1 MPPPSLTLASLA
13 EFSTLERLLTESGLE
28 ALEADL
34 DALLARALPDDDPW
48 VSPRAARVLRRALS
62 LDADFLRDHP
72 EALFQCLYNRLRWFD
87 APDAAA
93 HFEPGAVGPWS
104 APDARV
110 WKLAEHWRQQWEAP
124 GEARP
129 WLEALRPLPGRLEG
143 HDVALRHEAHVLCL
157 AFNPS
162 GTMLATG
169 SWEDTQNVHVWDV
182 ATGQC
187 LRTLAGHGAE
197 VRSVAWSPDGARL
210 ASGSRDHDARIWD
223 VETGALL
230 HSLPRQEGQVTS
242 VAFSPDGRWL
252 AVANLGWR
260 VRLVDVATG
269 KGVHT
274 LSGHEQSVLT
284 VAFHPSGR
292 WLASGGS
299 DDTARIWDVTSGAQ
313 VARIALGT
321 TVRDAAFSPGGEWLV
336 LTTVEGVTRVE
347 TQGWTHASLGQGL
360 GPASSASWLDAKRL
374 GVLVHGRLDE
384 VDAMSGEVL
393 RTQAIPVQGQERHVA
408 FHPDGERF
416 ALTSADFKV
425 VLSDWNSRSAPSL
438 LAEQEPVQELSG
450 RAGAPYGI
458 ARLRRST
465 HVIDSRGQGR
475 SIPLDARTAFML
487 PWQVSP
493 DGRYLACPLTTVSK
507 PPPFRPGVRLLD
519 ARTLEPAQVLA
530 APPVAREDRGP
541 VLDSLPMAF
550 SPDGKLLVAAVE
562 EERAR
567 VWRVSDGALVLTLR
581 GPPGNIQRVDFTPD
595 GTRVVVLHDESGHV
609 SLHELRHG
617 TTLLDTEAV
626 VDPDP
631 VYAIAAQA
639 PAFAVGRESGE
650 VVLLDTATGTQR
662 TLAVADE
669 ALTGLALS
677 PDGTRGVFACADAS
691 VHVFDV
697 ATGARLLALPH
708 PDVVFGVAI
717 IDTRVITVS
726 QDQHTRFFDLA
737 TGALL
742 SELPGLATLED
753 VVAQRY
759 WETLGD
765 EPVAFHRPVDAVPL
779 VHFPDVMA
787 ETLLLQD
794 GLVLARGHTQKDF
807 LYVLRLHDPAMARG

>member
-1 MPPPSLTLASLA
+1 MPPPSLTLAALA
-13 EFSTLERLLTESGLE
+13 EFSTLERLLLDSGLE
-28 ALEADL
+28 ALEEAL
-34 DALLARALPDDDPW
+34 DTLLARVLPDDDPW
-48 VSPRAARVLRRALS
+48 VSPRAASVLRRALA
-62 LDADFLRDHP
+62 LDADFVRDHP

-87 APDAAA
+87 APEAAS
-93 HFEPGAVGPWS
+93 HFEEGAVGPWS
-104 APDARV
+104 DPGARV

-124 GEARP
+124 SEVKP

-143 HDVALRHEAHVLCL
+143 HERDLRHEAHVLCV

-162 GTMLATG
+162 GTRLATG
-169 SWEDTQNVHVWDV
+169 SWEDTQNVHLWDV
-182 ATGQC
+182 ATGTC
-187 LRTLAGHGAE
+187 VRTLAGHEAE
-197 VRSVAWSPDGARL
+197 VRSVAWSPDGTRL

-230 HSLPRQEGQVTS
+230 HSLTRQEGQVTS

-260 VRLVDVATG
+260 VRLVEVATG
-269 KGVHT
+269 RVAHT

-299 DDTARIWDVTSGAQ
+299 DDTARIWDVETGAQ
-313 VARIALGT
+313 VARISVGT
-321 TVRDAAFSPGGEWLV
+321 IVRDAAFSPDGAWLA
-336 LTTVEGVTRVE
+336 LSTVDGVTRVE
-347 TQGWTHASLGQGL
+347 TQGWTHQPLGQGL

-374 GVLVHGRLDE
+374 GVFVHGRLDE
-384 VDAMSGEVL
+384 VDALSGEVL
-393 RTQAIPVQGQERHVA
+393 RTQAVPPQKVERHAA

-416 ALTSADFKV
+416 ALTSADFRV
-425 VLSDWNSRSAPSL
+425 VLSDWNARAAPRL

-465 HVIDSRGQGR
+465 HVFDSRGQSR
-475 SIPLDARTAFML
+475 PLPLDARTAFML
-487 PWQVSP
+487 PWDVSP
-493 DGRYLACPLTTVSK
+493 DGRYLACPLSTVSK

-519 ARTLEPAQVLA
+519 ARTLEPAQVLS

-550 SPDGKLLVAAVE
+550 SPDGKLFVAAVE

-581 GPPGNIQRVDFTPD
+581 GPPGNIQRVSFTPD

-626 VDPDP
+626 VEPDP
-631 VYAIAAQA
+631 VYAIAARS
-639 PAFAVGRESGE
+639 PSFAVGRESGE
-650 VVLLDTATGTQR
+650 LVLLDAATGTQR
-662 TLAVADE
+662 TLAVSDE

-691 VHVFDV
+691 VRVFDV
-697 ATGARLLALPH
+697 ATGAVLHALPH
-708 PDVVFGVAI
+708 PDVVFGVAVV
-717 IDTRVITVS
+717 DSRVITVS

-737 TGALL
+737 SGALL
-742 SELPGLATLED
+742 AELPGLATLED

-765 EPVAFHRPVDAVPL
+765 APVALHRPMDATPL
-779 VHFPDVMA
+779 VHFPDVME

-794 GLVLARGHTQKDF
+794 GLLLARGHTQKDF
-807 LYVLRLHDPAMARG
+807 LYVLRLHDPAMSRG